1 MIADSSSKRYWIDQ
15 RNHPHKENWIKFN
28 IKSSFEMKKFNEWE
42 GVGRNMGTGTKVTLY
57 NFSEDLSGIQYDG
70 QSKPMELSVYK
81 ISFEEI

>member
-1 MIADSSSKRYWIDQ
+1 
-15 RNHPHKENWIKFN
+15 
-28 IKSSFEMKKFNEWE
+28 MKKFSEWE
-42 GVGRNMGTGTKVTLY
+42 RVGRNMGTGTKVTLY